1 MDALQAA
8 VHLPPPTILQRLD
21 QLRQMGH
28 HIETTP
34 AYGFRLSGYVEK
46 LTAEL
51 IEYGLGTCRI
61 GRKVLVY
68 ESTDSTNDVAWHY
81 AGEAGFDG
89 LAVFAEHQRAG
100 RGRLRR
106 CWSAPACSSILCSIL
121 LQGATSDTGQK
132 LTLMAGLAVAE
143 AIEDISSTPMR
154 IKWPNDVIASGRKLA
169 GIMVESR
176 KINGGTTCVVGIGIN
191 CSQTADD
198 FEPELQTTAVSIR
211 QLIDKDVD
219 RLRLAQQLLIRM
231 DQWLVSLDSDQDSGL
246 HDKWLARCDNIGRR
260 LTLVQDGCEYTGRVI
275 DVSPDQGLL
284 LQFDS
289 GSVRFFD
296 PATTSVQP

>member
-1 MDALQAA
+1 
-8 VHLPPPTILQRLD
+8 
-21 QLRQMGH
+21 
-28 HIETTP
+28 
-34 AYGFRLSGYVEK
+34 
-46 LTAEL
+46 
-51 IEYGLGTCRI
+51 
-61 GRKVLVY
+61 
-68 ESTDSTNDVAWHY
+68 
-81 AGEAGFDG
+81 
-89 LAVFAEHQRAG
+89 
-100 RGRLRR
+100 
-106 CWSAPACSSILCSIL
+106 
-121 LQGATSDTGQK
+121 
-132 LTLMAGLAVAE
+132 
-143 AIEDISSTPMR
+143 MR

-231 DQWLVSLDSDQDSGL
+231 DQWLVSLDSDQGSDL

-275 DVSPDQGLL
+275 DVSSDQGLL

>member
-1 MDALQAA
+1 MDALRAA
-8 VHLPPPTILQRLD
+8 IHLPPPTILQKID

-51 IEYGLGTCRI
+51 IEHGLQTSRI

-68 ESTDSTNDVAWHY
+68 ESTDSTNDIAWHY
-81 AGEAGFDG
+81 AREAGFDG
-89 LAVFAEHQRAG
+89 LTVFAEHQNLG
-100 RGRLRR
+100 RGRLCRR
-106 CWSAPACSSILCSIL
+106 WSATAHSSILCSIL
-121 LQGATSDTGQK
+121 LRDFSSHASQK
-132 LTLMAGLAVAE
+132 LTLLAGLAVAE
-143 AIEDISSTPMR
+143 AVEDVSSVSMR
-154 IKWPNDVIASGRKLA
+154 IKWPNDIIASGRKLA

-176 KINGGTTCVVGIGIN
+176 KVNGASACVVGIGIN

-198 FEPELQTTAVSIR
+198 FEPELRAKAVSIR
-211 QLIDKDVD
+211 QLIGKDVD

-231 DQWLVSLDSDQDSGL
+231 DQWIVSLDSDQGNRL

-260 LTLVQDGCEYTGRVI
+260 LTLVQDGCDYTGRVI

-284 LQFDS
+284 LQLDS
-289 GSVRFFD
+289 GPVRFFD
-296 PATTSVQP
+296 PATTSVLP

>member
-1 MDALQAA
+1 MDALRAA
-8 VHLPPPTILQRLD
+8 VHLSPPAILQRLD

-28 HIETTP
+28 HIEASP

-51 IEYGLGTCRI
+51 IENGLQTSRI

-81 AGEAGFDG
+81 AGETGFDG
-89 LAVFAEHQRAG
+89 LAVFAEHQRVG

-106 CWSAPACSSILCSIL
+106 RWSAPARSSILCSIL
-121 LQGATSDTGQK
+121 LRDFPSHASQK
-132 LTLMAGLAVAE
+132 LTLLAGLAVAE
-143 AIEDISSTPMR
+143 AIEEVSSVPMR

-176 KINGGTTCVVGIGIN
+176 KINGATTCVVGIGIN
-191 CSQTADD
+191 CSQAADD
-198 FEPELQTTAVSIR
+198 FEPELRATAVSIR
-211 QLIDKDVD
+211 QLIDRDVD

-231 DQWLVSLDSDQDSGL
+231 DQWLVSLDSDQGNSL

-260 LTLVQDGCEYTGRVI
+260 LTLVQDGCEYVGRVI

-284 LQFDS
+284 LQLDS
-289 GSVRFFD
+289 GPVKFFD
-296 PATTSVQP
+296 PATTSVQF